1 MLEIYAVE
9 DPDEIRSGV
18 EVIKK
23 AWGAIDLATILK
35 DIITG
40 IESNG
45 GLVLI
50 AKDEN
55 KVVGISFGF
64 IGYKNSK
71 LYFYSHMTG
80 VVQDYRK
87 KDVGKNLKL
96 KQREWAK
103 KQNIDLI
110 SWTFDPLQGLN
121 SNFNLS
127 KLGAIARVYLENH
140 YGTMTDSLNKG
151 LRSDRLVAEWYI
163 NSEHVEERLKGAKR
177 SYFNLNN
184 SIITKEE
191 GVIRVIE
198 DIDLNLED
206 DTILIEIP
214 KNIVSVKKSNPEA
227 AVRWRALSAKV
238 YEHYF
243 SKGYALLDFY
253 TEDTANYQVASKILP
268 DMVSEKSIFSTE

>member
-1 MLEIYAVE
+1 MLEINIIE
-9 DPDEIRSGV
+9 DPNEIRSGV

-40 IESNG
+40 IKSNG

-55 KVVGISFGF
+55 RVVGISFGF

-80 VVQDYRK
+80 VVHEYRK
-87 KDVGKNLKL
+87 MDVGKNLKL

-127 KLGAIARVYLENH
+127 KLGAMARVYLENH
-140 YGTMTDSLNKG
+140 YGTMADTLNKG

-163 NSEHVEERLKGAKR
+163 NSEHVSEKLKGAKK
-177 SYFNLNN
+177 SYSNLKN
-184 SIITKEE
+184 SIITKDE
-191 GVIRVIE
+191 GDIRVIE
-198 DIDLNLED
+198 SIDLNLED

-214 KNIVSVKKSNPEA
+214 KDIVYIKKYNPEA
-227 AVRWRALSAKV
+227 AVRWRDLSAKV

-253 TEDTANYQVASKILP
+253 TKDNANYQVASKILP
-268 DMVSEKSIFSTE
+268 DMVPEKSIFSIE

>member
-1 MLEIYAVE
+1 MLEINVVE

-40 IESNG
+40 IKSNG

-50 AKDEN
+50 AKDED

-64 IGYKNSK
+64 MGYKNSK

-80 VVQDYRK
+80 VAPDYRR
-87 KDVGKNLKL
+87 KDIGKNLKL
-96 KQREWAK
+96 KQLEWVK

-140 YGTMTDSLNKG
+140 YGTMTDTLNKG
-151 LRSDRLVAEWYI
+151 LKSDRLVAEWYI
-163 NSEHVEERLKGAKR
+163 NSEHVAEKLKGTKKT
-177 SYFNLNN
+177 YFNLNN
-184 SIITKEE
+184 SIITRED
-191 GVIRVIE
+191 GDIRIIE
-198 DIDLNLED
+198 SIDLSLED
-206 DTILIEIP
+206 NTILIEIP
-214 KNIVSVKKSNPEA
+214 KNIVSLKKYRPEEA
-227 AVRWRALSAKV
+227 IRWRSLSAKV
-238 YEHYF
+238 YKHYF
-243 SKGYALLDFY
+243 SEGYALLDFF
-253 TEDTANYQVASKILP
+253 TKDNANYQVASKILP
-268 DMVSEKSIFSTE
+268 DMVPKKSIFLE

>member
-1 MLEIYAVE
+1 MLEIIAVE

-35 DIITG
+35 DIITA
-40 IESNG
+40 IKSNG
-45 GLVLI
+45 GLVLL
-50 AKDEN
+50 AKDED

-64 IGYKNSK
+64 MGYKNSK

-80 VVQDYRK
+80 VAQDYRK
-87 KDVGKNLKL
+87 NDIGKTLKL

-121 SNFNLS
+121 SNFNLR
-127 KLGAIARVYLENH
+127 KLGAISRVYLENH
-140 YGTMTDSLNKG
+140 YGTMTDSLNMG

-163 NSEHVEERLKGAKR
+163 NSEHVSEKLKGAKK
-177 SYFNLNN
+177 SYVNLNS

-191 GVIRVIE
+191 GDMRVIE
-198 DIDLNLED
+198 SIDLNLED
-206 DTILIEIP
+206 DNILIEIP
-214 KNIVSVKKSNPEA
+214 KNIVSLKKYKPEE
-227 AVRWRALSAKV
+227 AVRWRNMSANV
-238 YEHYF
+238 YKHYF

-253 TEDTANYQVASKILP
+253 AKDDANFQVASKILP
-268 DMVSEKSIFSTE
+268 DMVPERSIFLE

>member
-1 MLEIYAVE
+1 MLEIIAVE

-40 IESNG
+40 IKSNG

-50 AKDEN
+50 AKDED

-71 LYFYSHMTG
+71 MYFYSHMTG
-80 VVQDYRK
+80 VAQDYRK
-87 KDVGKNLKL
+87 KDIGKNLKL

-121 SNFNLS
+121 SNFNLR
-127 KLGAIARVYLENH
+127 KLGAISRVYLENH
-140 YGTMTDSLNKG
+140 YGTMTDSLNRG

-163 NSEHVEERLKGAKR
+163 NSEYVAEKLKGTKK
-177 SYFNLNN
+177 SYVNLNK
-184 SIITKEE
+184 SIITKEA
-191 GVIRVIE
+191 GDIRIIE
-198 DIDLNLED
+198 NIDLNLED

-214 KNIVSVKKSNPEA
+214 KNIVSIKEYKPEE
-227 AVRWRALSAKV
+227 AVRWRTLSAKV

-253 TEDTANYQVASKILP
+253 TEDNANYQVASKILP
-268 DMVSEKSIFSTE
+268 DMVPEKSIFLE